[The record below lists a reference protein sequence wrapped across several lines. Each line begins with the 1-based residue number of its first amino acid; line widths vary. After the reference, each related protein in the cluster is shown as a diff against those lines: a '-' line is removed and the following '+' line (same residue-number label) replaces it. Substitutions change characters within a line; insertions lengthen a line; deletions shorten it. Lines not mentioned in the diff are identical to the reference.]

1 MWTCSHSETGAAA
14 MEAHIDSD
22 PNKNGGLVTHS
33 PPGKNLRAVPTTFV
47 APTPPRL
54 RAHYPCA
61 APRTPQSL
69 SRQSCGQHYATHA
82 RRSTSFSST
91 IKHGHGIYGA
101 KGIRDGQPW
110 IRCTTLCFMYKQ
122 RCNAALLA
130 LGKGIILVFAFIR
143 RSC

>member
-22 PNKNGGLVTHS
+22 PNKNGGLVTHP

-61 APRTPQSL
+61 TPDAPISL
-69 SRQSCGQHYATHA
+69 ATILRPALRNTRSKIDVIFINNQA
-82 RRSTSFSST
+82 RAQ
-91 IKHGHGIYGA
+91 Y
-101 KGIRDGQPW
+101 IRGDRYMKW
-110 IRCTTLCFMYKQ
+110 TAMD
-122 RCNAALLA
+122 
-130 LGKGIILVFAFIR
+130 
-143 RSC
+143 